1 MEEFAANG
9 QILAALEKN
18 ISTRPCMDFS
28 TMKNPEVNI
37 ETKEFVINNKI
48 AGTNGT
54 HLNVNFLNCIED
66 KDSSCSKF
74 LEKQWT
80 FYVNAIFLETF
91 INVADYSDPVIN
103 KFEIKN
109 TAVGSNFYIRQYF
122 TLQLSQLVTDE
133 AWIINE
139 ANTINYIQPF
149 E

>member
-1 MEEFAANG
+1 MNFNPDFNRAVVIVGDLKKTSHPTNKEAVIIYTFKLQRCNMEEFAANG

-74 LEKQWT
+74 LEKQ
-80 FYVNAIFLETF
+80 
-91 INVADYSDPVIN
+91 
-103 KFEIKN
+103 
-109 TAVGSNFYIRQYF
+109 
-122 TLQLSQLVTDE
+122 
-133 AWIINE
+133 
-139 ANTINYIQPF
+139 
-149 E
+149 